1 MVKKIVIVGGGI
13 TGISVLRNLFTRKGE
28 VEEEMELTLI
38 KRENSGWVS
47 TCGLPFA
54 LRGWYEI
61 KKTEINDPQFFLDQG
76 VDFKTET
83 EVARLNLEDNKVTLK
98 TGDVISY
105 DYLVIATGRKPSVPD
120 AVAETELEGV
130 YTFNNEVDAVKIEAA
145 MNAEGAKNG
154 FVRGRGII
162 GLQAAVAFST
172 KGLKT
177 TVLGGPPSLLPS
189 GLDPDMGDMVKEWL
203 EQQGIRLLLERKE
216 IVAVKGDGGRVKSV
230 VIGTGGNEE
239 EIPADVVVIARGMNP
254 NVALAQDA
262 GVEIGEAR
270 GIVTDSAMHV
280 KKGRGYLNNV
290 YSLGDCTEVVDGITY
305 RPRLS
310 QLASTA
316 VVQAKVVADNIFS
329 DISGQPG
336 AYSACEPCLS
346 PVAADIGGLLVGS
359 LGVTSEAASRAGIKI
374 ISGKATKS
382 TKARYFPGSKSI
394 TAKLIFDAYTEKLIG
409 AQVVS
414 EATVAER
421 INELELAIRAGMT
434 AKEICNI
441 ERSYDPSLALLKDV
455 TIDAAEGAL
464 GRGEAVY

>member
-1 MVKKIVIVGGGI
+1 
-13 TGISVLRNLFTRKGE
+13 
-28 VEEEMELTLI
+28 
-38 KRENSGWVS
+38 
-47 TCGLPFA
+47 
-54 LRGWYEI
+54 
-61 KKTEINDPQFFLDQG
+61 
-76 VDFKTET
+76 
-83 EVARLNLEDNKVTLK
+83 
-98 TGDVISY
+98 
-105 DYLVIATGRKPSVPD
+105 
-120 AVAETELEGV
+120 
-130 YTFNNEVDAVKIEAA
+130 
-145 MNAEGAKNG
+145 
-154 FVRGRGII
+154 
-162 GLQAAVAFST
+162 
-172 KGLKT
+172 
-177 TVLGGPPSLLPS
+177 
-189 GLDPDMGDMVKEWL
+189 
-203 EQQGIRLLLERKE
+203 
-216 IVAVKGDGGRVKSV
+216 
-230 VIGTGGNEE
+230 
-239 EIPADVVVIARGMNP
+239 
-254 NVALAQDA
+254 
-262 GVEIGEAR
+262 
-270 GIVTDSAMHV
+270 MHV

-359 LGVTSEAASRAGIKI
+359 F
-374 ISGKATKS
+374 SGKATKS

-441 ERSYDPSLALLKDV
+441 ERSYDPSLALLKD
-455 TIDAAEGAL
+455 
-464 GRGEAVY
+464 GEAVY